1 MNHQLQLLQKV
12 TNKSER
18 RILGLMS
25 GTSLDGL
32 DLALCKISGSGLQ
45 TELQLEFFKTISY
58 PEIFKAEL
66 RSVFAQKQVSLE
78 KLTLLNAYI
87 GNYHADLVVETLKS
101 WGVAPEEVDVIAS
114 HGQTVYHAPKH
125 FHQQAGYPNATLQIG
140 DGDHLAYKTGIL
152 TLSDFRQKHTAIGGE
167 GAPLAIYGDYILLSS
182 NVENRILL
190 NLGGIA
196 NFTFLPQNNK
206 PDQVVSSDVGPANTL
221 IDAAVMEYYQQEYD
235 AGGVLA
241 ESGKVNQEYLQALSK
256 HSFLS
261 KSLPKS
267 TGPEMFSWNWAKQLL
282 HDLRLNLASED
293 VLATLSQFTVNG
305 IAEPIKKQFNL
316 PNTSLYV
323 SGGGLHNT
331 FLMKKLQE
339 ALTEINCQPLEVL
352 GISADAK
359 EAILFAVLANETL
372 FGEPIAFAGL
382 PAVSLGK
389 LCFPT

>member
-32 DLALCKISGSGLQ
+32 DLALCKISGFGLQ
-45 TELQLEFFKTISY
+45 TKLQLEFFTTISY
-58 PEIFKAEL
+58 PENFKAEL

-78 KLTLLNAYI
+78 KLTILNAYI

-114 HGQTVYHAPKH
+114 HGQTVYHAPQH
-125 FHQQAGYPNATLQIG
+125 FHQQVGYPNATLQIG

-182 NVENRILL
+182 NLENRILL

-206 PDQVVSSDVGPANTL
+206 ADQVVSSDVGPANTL
-221 IDAAVMEYYQQEYD
+221 IDAAVMEYFQQEYD
-235 AGGVLA
+235 AGGALA
-241 ESGKVNQEYLQALSK
+241 GSGKVNQEYLQALSK

-261 KSLPKS
+261 KPLPKS

-282 HDLRLNLASED
+282 HDLQLNLAPED

-316 PNTSLYV
+316 PKTSLYV

-331 FLMKKLQE
+331 CLMKKLQE
-339 ALTEINCQPLEVL
+339 ALPEINCQPLEVL

-389 LCFPT
+389 LSFPT